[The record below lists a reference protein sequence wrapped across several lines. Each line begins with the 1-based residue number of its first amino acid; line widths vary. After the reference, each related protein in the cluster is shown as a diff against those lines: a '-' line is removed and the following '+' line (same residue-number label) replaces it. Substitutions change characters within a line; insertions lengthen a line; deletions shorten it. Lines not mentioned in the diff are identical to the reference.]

1 MCSLYDLQRLR
12 YSKAWTSDTVI
23 GKRGSLD
30 TIKVRQ
36 RCRLLEERQQHQPHH
51 NNSSRSSV
59 FFYSPLILPT
69 VVALAQNQKRM
80 MRIVHLDPDPA
91 NANTAG
97 MNHDLQRAK
106 RVFRVPPPA
115 KDVVPAQPSMHR
127 HSQTEYALAAA
138 STESDDLSP
147 PVLLRGPP
155 DRTTSVRVSTR

>member
-1 MCSLYDLQRLR
+1 MVFEGVDIRPNHWEVGKSR
-12 YSKAWTSDTVI
+12 YAPIV
-23 GKRGSLD
+23 
-30 TIKVRQ
+30 KV
-36 RCRLLEERQQHQPHH
+36 CWPPAMLLEERQQQQPHY
-51 NNSSRSSV
+51 NNSSRSPV
-59 FFYSPLILPT
+59 FFYSPLILST

-115 KDVVPAQPSMHR
+115 KDVVPAQPSMHW